1 MKMDKEILT
10 FSDIEVEKNNV
21 CNNNTPIFFQRCRYW
36 VDFFWQKAINT
47 LLVTCIMIIKLAI
60 THNTS

>member
-21 CNNNTPIFFQRCRYW
+21 CNNNTPIFFFKD
-36 VDFFWQKAINT
+36 VDT
-47 LLVTCIMIIKLAI
+47 E
-60 THNTS
+60 